1 MNMKKNNCCL
11 VGACPSATVIG
22 DKVIIVGKK
31 VPAPKDAKVADNEE
45 VIEVSLKIIKKALK

>member
-1 MNMKKNNCCL
+1 MKKNNCCL